1 MYMLWWLGGFK
12 NEKLNIKDNHLVVP
26 EIGGHQWSPNR
37 IQFRDALDVE
47 RFAAISASGT
57 NCYYAI
63 GIEGKTRKP
72 LNEVENNI
80 LQPIACSK
88 FSLSFN
94 LRANEYQHLVSCISL
109 VYRF

>member
-1 MYMLWWLGGFK
+1 MLWWLGGFK

-26 EIGGHQWSPNR
+26 EIGGHQWSPNTL
-37 IQFRDALDVE
+37 QFRDTLDVE
-47 RFAAISASGT
+47 RFAAIS
-57 NCYYAI
+57 AI

-94 LRANEYQHLVSCISL
+94 LRAKEYQHLVSCISL